1 MYELNSASSTILGC
15 EAADFLV
22 QPSELLDRDDAHE
35 HQRML
40 PPLPQTFS
48 APSFSSPCC
57 LRLRFVHQSLLH
69 DYTILIFAPI
79 ESTLRACAVATSSTA
94 TTRRSCTARLA
105 SSTGTRSLCFRH
117 PGVGAG
123 QQGLGAWLRA
133 RSDRVVLVSTA
144 GSPVTRILQVHSF
157 ITIYSL
163 SCDVN
168 KLDELIPA
176 NCRYKFDLLFTNFC
190 GQHRFSWQRLGK
202 GSYRCLR
209 I

>member
-1 MYELNSASSTILGC
+1 
-15 EAADFLV
+15 
-22 QPSELLDRDDAHE
+22 
-35 HQRML
+35 ML

-69 DYTILIFAPI
+69 DYTIIIFTPI
-79 ESTLRACAVATSSTA
+79 ESTLLACAVATSSTA

-105 SSTGTRSLCFRH
+105 SSTGTRSLYFRH

-144 GSPVTRILQVHSF
+144 GSPVTRILQVFVAAFRKRKLPLPENLMEMRPEVSDGAG
-157 ITIYSL
+157 TLNLWRELLASSSL
-163 SCDVN
+163 TRQQWSGRRRQTGVVAVHGD
-168 KLDELIPA
+168 A
-176 NCRYKFDLLFTNFC
+176 
-190 GQHRFSWQRLGK
+190 G
-202 GSYRCLR
+202 
-209 I
+209 